1 MRNSQNVVKQLVRK
15 FDLIKYKPLERKFLL
30 FRWGLLVVA
39 LAELIRFQG
48 SFTGPFFVGFFIA
61 LLYNLFVSVCI
72 FSKDTRAEKLILL
85 SLVLDIPV
93 YTLLMAGNVELLN
106 MLFFSYF
113 FFISFHGMRHGILGL
128 IIAAAE
134 SVASLFITSFKISDL
149 FVSVNIYMFSLL
161 LLAFGFIIVFE
172 VISLLNI
179 SQYQFRKAKNQ
190 AARDP
195 LTGLPNRLLLEKSFQ
210 KAVSNYQRTG
220 QPFSIVIFD
229 IDNFKKI
236 NDQKGHVF
244 GDKVLLVLA
253 RVLKTNARATDF
265 ICRYGGEEFLIIFYG
280 CGLQDACLKADK
292 IREEFA
298 LNSYFD
304 KPLTVSAGVCLY
316 QKGCSLTENIEIADK
331 ALYAAKTAG
340 KNRVISGSRFGVDL
354 FHKEA

>member
-1 MRNSQNVVKQLVRK
+1 MVRK
-15 FDLIKYKPLERKFLL
+15 FDSIKYKPLERKFLF

-48 SFTGPFFVGFFIA
+48 SSTSLFFVGFFIT
-61 LLYNLFVSVCI
+61 LLYNLFVSICI

-93 YTLLMAGNVELLN
+93 YTLLMAGNVELLSM

-113 FFISFHGMRHGILGL
+113 FFVSFHGMRYGIPGL
-128 IIAAAE
+128 IIAATE
-134 SVASLFITSFKISDL
+134 SVASLFITSFKILDL
-149 FVSVNIYMFSLL
+149 FISVNIYMFSLL

-316 QKGCSLTENIEIADK
+316 QKGCSLNENIEIADK

-340 KNRVISGSRFGVDL
+340 KNRTISGSRFGVDL